1 MALLFITPQ
10 EITNTT
16 VLGGNVDVNKYEFF
30 IESVQFSVIE
40 PLLGTELYDK
50 IVTDV
55 TNSTISDDYL
65 TLYKEFVKPI
75 TKNEALAE
83 YIEVAGLSVNNGG
96 VFKHAPESAEIA
108 TNKEVEAL
116 AGKYHHLA
124 QMYVQRFEKWIC
136 NNTITEYKRHQD
148 EVNAQ
153 NVQTRGGWFL
163 DD

>member
-1 MALLFITPQ
+1 MALLFITPR
-10 EITNTT
+10 EITKTT

-50 IVTDV
+50 IVNDV
-55 TNSTISDDYL
+55 TNETISGDYL
-65 TLYKEFVKPI
+65 TLYTEYIKPI
-75 TKNEALAE
+75 VKNEALAE
-83 YIEVAGLSVNNGG
+83 YIEVASLSVNNGG
-96 VFKHAPESAEIA
+96 IYKHQAESAENA
-108 TNKEVEAL
+108 TNSEIEAL

-124 QMYVQRFEKWIC
+124 QNHIQRLDKWLC
-136 NNTITEYKRHQD
+136 NNRITEYKRHQD

-153 NVQTRGGWFL
+153 NIQTRGGWFL